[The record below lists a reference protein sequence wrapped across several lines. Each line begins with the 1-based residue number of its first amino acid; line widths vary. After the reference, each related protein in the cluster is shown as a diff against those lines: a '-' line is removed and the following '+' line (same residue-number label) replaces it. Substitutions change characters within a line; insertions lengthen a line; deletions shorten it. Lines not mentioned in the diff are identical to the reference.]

1 MGLIFQDFVRNF
13 FRLKQDRFK
22 VKGDTILFNV
32 DGDEEVGRNLL
43 PEMETDTTLYS
54 DTRTIII
61 ECKWTETLTS
71 GRNGKMTLK
80 PQHLRQLLTYMAHH
94 KRTLSNAGEVEG
106 LLLYPRTEPVNVAVR
121 IKGQRLRVRTIN
133 FEADW
138 EKIELQ
144 MLSLLEE
151 EPSRVPVRAAESHP
165 SATL

>member
-1 MGLIFQDFVRNF
+1 
-13 FRLKQDRFK
+13 
-22 VKGDTILFNV
+22 
-32 DGDEEVGRNLL
+32 
-43 PEMETDTTLYS
+43 
-54 DTRTIII
+54 
-61 ECKWTETLTS
+61 
-71 GRNGKMTLK
+71 
-80 PQHLRQLLTYMAHH
+80 
-94 KRTLSNAGEVEG
+94 
-106 LLLYPRTEPVNVAVR
+106 VNVAVR